1 MPFIIQIKFGYKTY
15 CNEKVNKMNVEIFLF
30 YFFSSIAIIS
40 AIMVISAKN
49 PIHSILSLILVFCN
63 AAGLFILLE
72 VEFLAMI
79 FLVVYVG
86 AIAILFLFVVMMLN
100 IKLIELN
107 ENLLRYLPVGSLVA
121 IIFLLEIFLMIDSD
135 IVPLLNGENNN
146 TLQAVVWSS
155 QLNSLTNIE
164 TLGDLIYT
172 HYFPLFLIASMVLLV
187 SMIGAIILTLNHRE
201 NVKRQE
207 IYKQVARDFEK
218 TIYLKA

>member
-1 MPFIIQIKFGYKTY
+1 
-15 CNEKVNKMNVEIFLF
+15 MNVEIFLF
-30 YFFSSIAIIS
+30 YFFSAVAIIS

-63 AAGLFILLE
+63 AAGLFILLQ

-135 IVPLLNGENNN
+135 IVPLLDSDY
-146 TLQAVVWSS
+146 TKSIPVVAWST
-155 QLNSLTNIE
+155 QLESLTNIE

-172 HYFPLFLIASMVLLV
+172 HYFPLFLIASMILLV

-207 IYKQVARDFEK
+207 IYKQVARDFDK
-218 TIYLKA
+218 TIYLKT